1 MKYLIMENNHL
12 IDTLLKQG
20 GTLPSEELDQ
30 RIFIPTWDNKPPDQD
45 PVILWNGIPLLDQ
58 ENICLL
64 TAQPGVGKSSLCEA
78 ILSKVICED
87 ADAFGLEVK
96 SNKALYVDCEQSNL
110 HTYKSWRRMISR
122 TKDNADINKVVFIGI
137 RLFENFEERKTV
149 IADILQR
156 HPDIDFIL
164 IDGAGDM
171 VGDINDLQQ
180 AQAFKYWCRQLASK
194 HKLAILT
201 TLHPNPTDDKPRGH
215 LGSEMRREAQS
226 LIHIE
231 LQKGDI
237 RKVSSDP
244 LKYGKN
250 RDGKKVEFYFKY
262 GENEGRMISA
272 FRDDFRD
279 QDEGEYQ
286 KRKKVSLKSYFEA
299 ENELQKVVDAVLGN
313 EVRTYSDLFTKTKQW
328 IGDNWPECT
337 NGDNAVKGLIKELL
351 TRGMILRR
359 IDTPHSK
366 YCSAKPKL
374 FE

>member
-1 MKYLIMENNHL
+1 MKYLIMENNTL

-20 GTLPSEELDQ
+20 GTLPSKELDP
-30 RIFIPTWDNKPPDQD
+30 RIFIPTHDNQPPN
-45 PVILWNGIPLLDQ
+45 PEPIILWSGIPLLHQ
-58 ENICLL
+58 QNICVL
-64 TAQPGVGKSSLCEA
+64 TAQPGVGKSSVCEA
-78 ILSKVICED
+78 ILSKVICPG

-96 SNKALYVDCEQSNL
+96 SNKALYVDCERGDI
-110 HTYKSWRRMISR
+110 HVHASWRRMISR
-122 TKDNADINKVVFIGI
+122 TKDNADIDKVVFIGI
-137 RLFENFEERKTV
+137 RLFENFEERKLV

-171 VGDINDLQQ
+171 VGDTNDLQQ
-180 AQAFKYWCRQLASK
+180 AQAFKHWCRQLTSK
-194 HKLAILT
+194 HKLALFT
-201 TLHPNPTDDKPRGH
+201 TLHPNPTDHKPRGH
-215 LGSEMRREAQS
+215 LGSEMLREAQS
-226 LIHIE
+226 IIHIE
-231 LQKGDI
+231 KKGNI
-237 RKVSSDP
+237 RKVSTDFAH
-244 LKYGKN
+244 GKN
-250 RDGKKVEFYFKY
+250 RDGGEVEFYFKY

-272 FRDDFRD
+272 FRDDFVS

-286 KRKKVSLKSYFEA
+286 TRKKVSLKAYFEA
-299 ENELQKVVDAVLGN
+299 ENELQKIVDAVLGN
-313 EVRTYSDLFTKTKQW
+313 EVRSYGDLLAKTKQW
-328 IGDNWPECT
+328 IGENWPQCT